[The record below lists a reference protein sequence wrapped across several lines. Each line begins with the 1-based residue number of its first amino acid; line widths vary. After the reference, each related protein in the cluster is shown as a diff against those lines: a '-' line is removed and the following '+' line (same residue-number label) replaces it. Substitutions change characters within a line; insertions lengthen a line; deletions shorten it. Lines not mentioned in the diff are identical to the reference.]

1 MLLSCDVCLSL
12 CYAFF
17 LFHFL
22 CGGAVA
28 AERSPLICEGT
39 VLIVFFKDDG

>member
-12 CYAFF
+12 CYAFI
-17 LFHFL
+17 LFHFV

-28 AERSPLICEGT
+28 AERSPLTCEGNK
-39 VLIVFFKDDG
+39 LC